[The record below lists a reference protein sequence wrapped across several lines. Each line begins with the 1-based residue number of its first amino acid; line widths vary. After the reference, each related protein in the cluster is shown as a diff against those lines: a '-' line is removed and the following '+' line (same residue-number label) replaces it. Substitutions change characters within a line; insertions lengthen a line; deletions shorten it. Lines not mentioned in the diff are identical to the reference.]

1 MAGIE
6 DKLAVFSNVVLA
18 EAEKQKEK
26 LVKESEMKK
35 KKAIE
40 NKENEYLEDAY
51 AEIQRAVSKYSKENN
66 ERVLKFEM
74 GLKKN
79 LLLRREEIIDEVFK
93 AVEDK
98 LSAFIQTDEY
108 KIWLEK
114 KIEKACKE
122 VGKGKKNVFV
132 SEKDLK
138 YKADLESKIDM
149 IDVAKCDDEDII
161 GGATVY
167 NVDRKVFADYTLKQ
181 LLDEQ
186 RHLFLQ
192 TSGLTIN

>member
-1 MAGIE
+1 M
-6 DKLAVFSNVVLA
+6 
-18 EAEKQKEK
+18 
-26 LVKESEMKK
+26 
-35 KKAIE
+35 
-40 NKENEYLEDAY
+40 
-51 AEIQRAVSKYSKENN
+51 
-66 ERVLKFEM
+66 
-74 GLKKN
+74 
-79 LLLRREEIIDEVFK
+79 
-93 AVEDK
+93 
-98 LSAFIQTDEY
+98 
-108 KIWLEK
+108 
-114 KIEKACKE
+114 
-122 VGKGKKNVFV
+122 FV

>member
-51 AEIQRAVSKYSKENN
+51 AEIQRAVSKYSKESN

-98 LSAFIQTDEY
+98 LSAFTQTDEY

-122 VGKGKKNVFV
+122 VGRGKKNVFV

>member
-51 AEIQRAVSKYSKENN
+51 AEIQRAVSKYSKESN

-98 LSAFIQTDEY
+98 LSAFTQTDEY

-114 KIEKACKE
+114 KIEKACRE
-122 VGKGKKNVFV
+122 VGRGKKNVFV

>member
-26 LVKESEMKK
+26 LVKQSEMKK

-51 AEIQRAVSKYSKENN
+51 AEIQRAVSKYSKEGN

-98 LSAFIQTDEY
+98 LSAFTQTDEY

-122 VGKGKKNVFV
+122 VGRGKKNVFV